1 MKNGECMRILNIS
14 SHIDGYGIIVN
25 NCIDYNIAGAASFYD
40 KKFLKLYCVLWGL
53 YSNYDI
59 IPNDDNITNSVLN
72 DLGLQ
77 LNFSENITEK
87 NIIEQIQ
94 FHIDNNT
101 PIILGVNHAS
111 LFYSIM
117 YKELNNAGINH
128 NIIIHGYDAE
138 KEIIYIKE
146 NTINNEV
153 LDALSKSKV
162 FSSYKITYDMLI
174 HFYTKT
180 KQMIKEFN
188 YNNYCLYYI
197 QKIKNIDLISLT
209 NKIILTF
216 LEVLINNRDYLYN
229 EINQLLYGEK
239 YNSYYRSE
247 QFRRTYFYSLIPL
260 FDFLDETLFLKN
272 EFEFHELKNEFF
284 ENRERIIN
292 VLAKNSLSNKKNDIE
307 SIKDFRN
314 SIESISN
321 RLYYYI
327 KNKFNYIHDFIIEEN
342 NYLEDKQTILSSDS
356 EDQFFVLNNIRKE
369 SNVNDNFSFWKSS
382 NEMIVHWILIDFKEY
397 RLINK
402 IIIEHHSS
410 NAYITKQFSIYG
422 LSENGWIMLV
432 EIKQN
437 TEKRSYF
444 YYKIPIKLRKIKINI
459 EKPNYGVDYTARI
472 KLIEIC

>member
-1 MKNGECMRILNIS
+1 
-14 SHIDGYGIIVN
+14 
-25 NCIDYNIAGAASFYD
+25 
-40 KKFLKLYCVLWGL
+40 
-53 YSNYDI
+53 
-59 IPNDDNITNSVLN
+59 
-72 DLGLQ
+72 
-77 LNFSENITEK
+77 
-87 NIIEQIQ
+87 
-94 FHIDNNT
+94 
-101 PIILGVNHAS
+101 
-111 LFYSIM
+111 
-117 YKELNNAGINH
+117 
-128 NIIIHGYDAE
+128 
-138 KEIIYIKE
+138 
-146 NTINNEV
+146 
-153 LDALSKSKV
+153 
-162 FSSYKITYDMLI
+162 
-174 HFYTKT
+174 
-180 KQMIKEFN
+180 
-188 YNNYCLYYI
+188 
-197 QKIKNIDLISLT
+197 
-209 NKIILTF
+209 KIILTF